1 MLHFFSLNILVCP
14 LGLPHRLA
22 HRIVANMV
30 AKVLEEGFSANGIT
44 PEFVDEVAREAVDRP
59 SGLTLEQ
66 VKKALVSRHVSYVG

>member
-1 MLHFFSLNILVCP
+1 
-14 LGLPHRLA
+14 
-22 HRIVANMV
+22 MV